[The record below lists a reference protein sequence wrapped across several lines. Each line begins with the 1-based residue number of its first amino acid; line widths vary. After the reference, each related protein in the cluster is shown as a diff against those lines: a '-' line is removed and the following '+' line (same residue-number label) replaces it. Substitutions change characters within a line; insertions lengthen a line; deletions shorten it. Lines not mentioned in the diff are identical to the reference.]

1 MFSFFIR
8 FPILTADISI
18 YSVDSRRY
26 YKYNNVLRS
35 FTPTPFIAPPI
46 GELEMKQL
54 LTLTLVTIIGFAVAG
69 CNKTSKVNAGATSA
83 AATSCSASADA
94 CCGSTACTTSK
105 AKPAAAGSTSNECQM
120 SCSSANKMKKMTK
133 PAAAGTKSND
143 CPMSCSS
150 ENKMKK
156 MTKPAAAGST
166 SSACDPSDCGDWKG
180 ACPMSGGK

>member
-26 YKYNNVLRS
+26 YKYNNVLPS
-35 FTPTPFIAPPI
+35 FILTPLIDPPI

-94 CCGSTACTTSK
+94 CCGSTACTSK
-105 AKPAAAGSTSNECQM
+105 AKPAAAGTNDSSC
-120 SCSSANKMKKMTK
+120 CSSANNMKKMTK

>member
-94 CCGSTACTTSK
+94 CCGSTACTTSM
-105 AKPAAAGSTSNECQM
+105 AKPAAAGTNDSSC
-120 SCSSANKMKKMTK
+120 CSSANNMKKMTK
-133 PAAAGTKSND
+133 PAAAGSTSND